1 MLSDRIKTVLD
12 TMDITITDVAR
23 AGGCTPSNL
32 SRVKNGI
39 RIPPPTSPT
48 ISCLTEG
55 MIEIARQKNLT
66 GELRILCSATLRDN
80 DEILRAKLINWLYED
95 EPPYTRTY
103 QKHKSSESAK
113 DRKIHLSASF
123 SRQLDQLMK
132 AVGLS
137 NRKLG
142 KESGLDPSYISR
154 LRRGERIPRYHS
166 SYLIKICTALRTS
179 IIEEGKLSAVAEL
192 TGITSEDL
200 SEKDSIDVLRRWLF
214 GTEDA
219 NGYLAAEELKSTIA
233 SIDGTIEAASSKPFI
248 GNDSK
253 DFLKEL
259 QKNEAETDCPDEQRY
274 VGIEGIQSAVTRLLT
289 EMIRNDDKE
298 LLLYSD
304 QSMDWMNGDYR
315 LILKVLM
322 IELIRRDV
330 KIRIIHTVDRSMTE
344 LVIAIAWWMPLYLS
358 GKITSYYCLNNAGKR
373 FSHTL
378 FIRPGEACISGTS
391 AIGLES
397 RAVYHYT
404 KDSDMIRLAQ
414 DAFDSILKDSL
425 PLIQI
430 SEYDY
435 DNSEAEGFVR
445 IGKLDVNIMQKKV
458 VLQRIEPPYLMFA
471 FTHPMICRAFRA
483 YMNTLT

>member
-1 MLSDRIKTVLD
+1 M
-12 TMDITITDVAR
+12 
-23 AGGCTPSNL
+23 
-32 SRVKNGI
+32 
-39 RIPPPTSPT
+39 
-48 ISCLTEG
+48 
-55 MIEIARQKNLT
+55 
-66 GELRILCSATLRDN
+66 
-80 DEILRAKLINWLYED
+80 
-95 EPPYTRTY
+95 
-103 QKHKSSESAK
+103 
-113 DRKIHLSASF
+113 
-123 SRQLDQLMK
+123 
-132 AVGLS
+132 
-137 NRKLG
+137 
-142 KESGLDPSYISR
+142 
-154 LRRGERIPRYHS
+154 
-166 SYLIKICTALRTS
+166 
-179 IIEEGKLSAVAEL
+179 AEL
-192 TGITSEDL
+192 TGITPEDL

-219 NGYLAAEELKSTIA
+219 NGYLAAEELMSTIA
-233 SIDGTIEAASSKPFI
+233 SIDGIIEAASSKPFI

-289 EMIRNDDKE
+289 EMIRNADKE

-304 QSMDWMNGDYR
+304 QSMDWMNGDYW

-458 VLQRIEPPYLMFA
+458 VLQRIEPPYLIFA